1 MRSRPRIQRRR
12 AAREPPGIAS
22 SVPGAGELRL
32 EHAVFD
38 FNGTLAADGELIRGV
53 AARLRRLSRLVE
65 VVVMT
70 ADTFG
75 TARAALA
82 SLPVAVQVVR
92 GGRDK
97 RRLVRSLGGRRV
109 VAVGNGANDVPMFR
123 EAALG
128 IAVCGVE
135 GMAAEI
141 LGAATLVVGD
151 VNDAID
157 LLLRPKR
164 LLASLRR

>member
-1 MRSRPRIQRRR
+1 MADRARR
-12 AAREPPGIAS
+12 AAGIAVA
-22 SVPGAGELRL
+22 VPGAKALRL
-32 EHAVFD
+32 GHVVFD
-38 FNGTLAADGELIRGV
+38 FNGTLATDGTLIRGV
-53 AARLRRLSRLVE
+53 AARIRRLARIVE
-65 VVVMT
+65 VVILT

-82 SLPVAVQVVR
+82 GLPVAVQVVR

-97 RRLVRSLGGRRV
+97 RRVVRSLGGERV
-109 VAVGNGANDVPMFR
+109 AVVGNGANDVPMFE

-128 IAVCGVE
+128 IAVCGQE
-135 GMAAEI
+135 GMAAE
-141 LGAATLVVGD
+141 LARAATILVGD

-164 LLASLRR
+164 LVATLRR

>member
-1 MRSRPRIQRRR
+1 MADRPPE
-12 AAREPPGIAS
+12 APGIALA
-22 SVPGAGELRL
+22 VPGAKRLRL
-32 EHAVFD
+32 AHVVFD
-38 FNGTLAADGELIRGV
+38 FNGTLATDGALIRGV
-53 AARLRRLSRLVE
+53 AARLRLLARLAE

-82 SLPVAVQVVR
+82 RLPVAVRVVR

-97 RRLVRSLGGRRV
+97 RRLVRSLGRERV
-109 VAVGNGANDVPMFR
+109 AVVGNGANDVPMFE

-128 IAVCGVE
+128 IAVCGTE
-135 GMAAEI
+135 GMVAE
-141 LGAATLVVGD
+141 LARAATIVVGD

-164 LLASLRR
+164 LLATLRR